1 MVRRPSPG
9 RRTAALRAR
18 SARWPPVAPLAW
30 LYPTGPPPPTPLLRC
45 QSPDCR
51 GHHGMAATYHRQ
63 LMSNLINVERATVGY
78 GTRTLLD
85 EVSLGVEEGDAIG
98 VVGRNGDGKT
108 TLLQVLTGTRQ
119 PDSGRVTH
127 TSGLSVGYLR
137 QGEELLGATVRDVIV
152 GGRPDHVWAAEP
164 DTRDVVE
171 HLLGGVE
178 LAAAVGRLSGGERR
192 RVALAEVL
200 LGRHDVVVL
209 DEPTNHL
216 DVEVIGWLA
225 EYLSGRG
232 TKALVVVSHDRWFLD
247 AVCTRTWEVH
257 SGAVDA
263 YDGGYA
269 AYVLARAER
278 MRLAAG
284 TEARRRNLMRKELA
298 WLRRGPPARTS
309 KPKFRIQAATELIE
323 NEPPPRDSLV
333 LQRLATTRLGK
344 DVFDLHRVVLEIAD
358 RVILDRVD
366 WSIGPG
372 ARIGLVGVNGTGKT
386 SVLRLLTG
394 ELQPTAGTIKRGT
407 TLKIGYLSQA
417 LAELDGDGRVLDAVE
432 NRRRATELA
441 GGREISV
448 DTLLKDFGF
457 TGDKLT
463 ARVTDLSGGERRRLQ
478 FLRLLLNEPN
488 VLLLDEPTND
498 LDIDTLTVIEDYLD
512 GWPGTLIVVTHDRYF
527 LERVTDVTY
536 ALTGSGRCDLLPGG
550 IDQYLADRA
559 AASDVIAR
567 PEPASGESA
576 SARERRTAK
585 ELARIEGQ
593 LAKLDD
599 RITALHESMADAASD
614 HVRLGELNTEL
625 RELQTRK
632 DELEEAWLAVAE
644 E

>member
-1 MVRRPSPG
+1 
-9 RRTAALRAR
+9 
-18 SARWPPVAPLAW
+18 
-30 LYPTGPPPPTPLLRC
+30 
-45 QSPDCR
+45 
-51 GHHGMAATYHRQ
+51 MA
-63 LMSNLINVERATVGY
+63 NLINVERATVGY
-78 GTRTLLD
+78 GTRTLLNA
-85 EVSLGVEEGDAIG
+85 VSLGVDDGDAIG

-108 TLLQVLTGTRQ
+108 TLLQVLTETRQ

-137 QGEELLGATVRDVIV
+137 QADDFAAGATVREVIV
-152 GGRPDHVWAAEP
+152 GGRPDHIWAAEP
-164 DTRDVVE
+164 DTRAVVS
-171 HLLGGVE
+171 HLLSGVD
-178 LAAAVGRLSGGERR
+178 LDAGVGRLSGGERR

-200 LGRHDVVVL
+200 LAGHDVVVL

-225 EYLSGRG
+225 EHLNSRRAR
-232 TKALVVVSHDRWFLD
+232 ALVVVSHDRWFLD

-257 SGAVDA
+257 DGDVDA

-309 KPKFRIQAATELIE
+309 KPKFRIQAANELIA

-333 LQRLATTRLGK
+333 LQRFATTRLGK
-344 DVFDLHRVVLEIAD
+344 DVFDLHRVLLQVAD

-372 ARIGLVGVNGTGKT
+372 ARLGLVGVNGTGKT

-394 ELQPTAGTIKRGT
+394 ELQPAAGTIKRGA

-417 LAELDGDGRVLDAVE
+417 LAEIDGTERVLDAVE
-432 NRRRATELA
+432 NRRRVTQLA
-441 GGREISV
+441 GGGEITA

-463 ARVTDLSGGERRRLQ
+463 ARVADLSGGERRRLQ
-478 FLRLLLNEPN
+478 ILRLLLDEPN

-527 LERVTDVTY
+527 LERVSDVTY
-536 ALTGSGRCDLLPGG
+536 ALTGGGRCDMLPGG

-559 AASDVIAR
+559 AASSPASP
-567 PEPASGESA
+567 PEPSRSSESV
-576 SARERRTAK
+576 SARERRAGK
-585 ELARIEGQ
+585 EMARIEGQ

-599 RITALHESMADAASD
+599 LIAALHESMAQAASD
-614 HVRLGELNTEL
+614 HVRAGELNVEL
-625 RELQTRK
+625 SQLLARK
-632 DELEEAWLAVAE
+632 ESLEEAWLAAAE
-644 E
+644 D